1 MSSDLTDDDV
11 RAVLSRV
18 RNNRKVEY
26 LCRAFLQFGAAAMSP
41 DDYQRLRVEVAKRSK
56 P

>member
-1 MSSDLTDDDV
+1 MNADLTDDDV
-11 RAVLSRV
+11 RAVLNRI

-26 LCRAFLQFGAAAMSP
+26 LCRAFLQFGAEAMSG
-41 DDYQRLRVEVAKRSK
+41 DDYQQLRVEVAKRSK